1 MNKTVNLV
9 IFFVVASVFNIVLMF
24 GLIIVM
30 LWLVGLIPGL
40 SSNETLSVPILL
52 LGILSSVLLTFLIYG
67 WLMKKAVARFNLE
80 KNVPQLFKKR
90 K

>member
-1 MNKTVNLV
+1 VNKTVNLV

>member
-1 MNKTVNLV
+1 
-9 IFFVVASVFNIVLMF
+9 VFNIVLMF